1 MNGFQFESKDLI
13 AIIVIIGVFVLIA
26 LDKISWEVGAPI
38 ISAIIFFYFGVK
50 AGQFIEARRKRK

>member
-1 MNGFQFESKDLI
+1 MSDREFYTFVI
-13 AIIVIIGVFVLIA
+13 ALVVIVGVFVLIA

-50 AGQFIEARRKRK
+50 AGRFIEAGRKRK